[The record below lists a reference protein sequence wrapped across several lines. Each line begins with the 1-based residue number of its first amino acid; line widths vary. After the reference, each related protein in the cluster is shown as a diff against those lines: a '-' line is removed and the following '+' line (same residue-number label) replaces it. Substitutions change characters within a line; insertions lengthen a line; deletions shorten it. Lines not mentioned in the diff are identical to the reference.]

1 MMAHKKTRAY
11 SVLFEQ
17 DVGDDDTLFVNPAN
31 LAIRMNRWG
40 LHSNPR
46 NLAAYL
52 NQIFS
57 RGERSCSSELQEQL
71 NKAIDKQLEIKFQSE
86 SKLQSDLW
94 KKRLARAIEADNAD
108 FAFPHPLNAKQL
120 TYDLFERA
128 EYAGEQFI
136 ITSFP
141 PEFVLTEDA
150 ITFQNILIRRLGLIN
165 FEDEQK
171 PDVPKVRCTFNF
183 PSEEMAE
190 RWWWALSDAV
200 VFNAERN
207 FLYESP
213 SSIDYNLNQA
223 SANLRRLNK
232 ILDEGRGTQQE
243 RTSEFDNE
251 NRIQDELKT
260 LNDNRNLVV
269 QVISPELCA
278 LPIVA
283 FDPTEG
289 NASAYVF
296 FYFDGIRNEGGRAVQ
311 DSLSVAKLDRH
322 AYMTW
327 REAVYRPIR
336 RGQIGA
342 KEIKYSEIVLKT

>member
-71 NKAIDKQLEIKFQSE
+71 NKAIDNQLEVKFQSG
-86 SKLQSDLW
+86 SKLRSDLW

-128 EYAGEQFI
+128 EYAEEQFI

-150 ITFQNILIRRLGLIN
+150 VMLQNILLQRLGLIN
-165 FEDEQK
+165 FEDE
-171 PDVPKVRCTFNF
+171 PNSDVRYTFTF

-190 RWWWALSDAV
+190 RWWWALYDAV
-200 VFNAERN
+200 EANTERN
-207 FLYESP
+207 SEKGCTSKQDN
-213 SSIDYNLNQA
+213 SIHKALKNL
-223 SANLRRLNK
+223 
-232 ILDEGRGTQQE
+232 
-243 RTSEFDNE
+243 NE
-251 NRIQDELKT
+251 NRT
-260 LNDNRNLVV
+260 LTV
-269 QVISPELCA
+269 QAAKSPELCA

-283 FDPTEG
+283 FDPTQG

-296 FYFDGIRNEGGRAVQ
+296 FYFDEIRNEGGKAAQ
-311 DSLSVAKLDRH
+311 NSLSVAKLDRH

-327 REAVYRPIR
+327 RETVYRPIH
-336 RGQIGA
+336 RGQIST
-342 KEIKYSEIVLKT
+342 KKIKYSEIVLKT